1 MALCNEGRLRNRN
14 PTNRRITTSTA
25 VARRGRVY
33 YSYAAA
39 VRSRARK
46 KVEQACTRSVDS
58 DAGARAE
65 TCPPTRITAM
75 RGAVMRTTPPASPLQ
90 SPVAAKKLPQ
100 GDDDRDDEYAEL
112 RTFLASIECSKYTA
126 VLQDNEVTLGA
137 LLHFSEDDLKTL
149 GIPLGPSIR
158 IVRSLKTRAPED
170 GHGEV
175 ELEGSCET
183 TAAGR

>member
-1 MALCNEGRLRNRN
+1 M
-14 PTNRRITTSTA
+14 
-25 VARRGRVY
+25 VM
-33 YSYAAA
+33 
-39 VRSRARK
+39 
-46 KVEQACTRSVDS
+46 
-58 DAGARAE
+58 ARAARTE
-65 TCPPTRITAM
+65 TCPPTCITAM
-75 RGAVMRTTPPASPLQ
+75 RTAPPASPPASTVQ
-90 SPVAAKKLPQ
+90 SPVAAKKLPAART
-100 GDDDRDDEYAEL
+100 GERDDEYAEL
-112 RTFLASIECSKYTA
+112 RTFLASIECSKYSV

-137 LLHFSEDDLKTL
+137 LLHFCEDDLKTL